1 MPIEEVAREPADE
14 IEPDGAIAAWPVG
27 EPGAPIEMSASEP
40 AVEIEPGGAIS
51 RLPPYSTPAR
61 SPLSSLLVMS
71 ISMNPHRPV
80 VCLSN
85 HGHTGTGTA
94 RPRGGQRQHTRTAR
108 ADSPPS
114 LSGGRAELRAQAH
127 AELKAHGAHVERMR
141 RWRGCAGASALNH
154 WCVCIRQHWCVNCAF
169 GVETRNGGSLQS
181 RPPSIKDVI
190 PRGASH
196 LSVGGGAIPA

>member
-1 MPIEEVAREPADE
+1 MKLSLTGLSQRGRWANR
-14 IEPDGAIAAWPVG
+14 GRRS
-27 EPGAPIEMSASEP
+27 EMSASEP

-154 WCVCIRQHWCVNCAF
+154 LVCVHTTAVWLVCELCIWC
-169 GVETRNGGSLQS
+169 
-181 RPPSIKDVI
+181 
-190 PRGASH
+190 
-196 LSVGGGAIPA
+196 